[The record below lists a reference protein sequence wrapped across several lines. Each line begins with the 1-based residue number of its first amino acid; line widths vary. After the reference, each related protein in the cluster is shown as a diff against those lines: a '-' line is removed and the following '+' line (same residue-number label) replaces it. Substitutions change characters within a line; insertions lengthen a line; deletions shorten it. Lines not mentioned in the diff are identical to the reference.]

1 MDSQWVSDLST
12 NILEKVKS
20 ISQIWTAIGIEG
32 TRLEARKQTLSSHLF
47 SMLDEMYEEEI
58 AAQQTLSNSVKELRL
73 KIEELESE
81 LGFPHEHF
89 NEALSLVLMEKALF
103 DKFRILNEKA
113 ASIVQTFNSLRKEEE
128 QLATRLG
135 EPTEVVIFLHAPNQN
150 QLRALKTNIDLLTM
164 EKRSRI
170 LQLSEMRHEI
180 LNVYNAI
187 DVGELANDQLLLRLN
202 SDNALENLPLSRMF
216 LSEVKSLRDRCEDLL
231 AEVRSECDRLSGD
244 ILKLATRLNL
254 DQTEYVDLDQP
265 TSSAFVNQLRQDL
278 QRLTEMRRLNLSLF
292 IYNCRAE
299 LQELWD
305 ACRLSERER
314 NSDLLRDDGA
324 YTESVLERLE
334 MEISH
339 WREFHVAH
347 HDLFSALDSWQTTFS
362 RFRETEVK
370 KKDPVILKNRGGILL
385 TVEKQ
390 YKQLQR
396 DLKRLESVVYQ
407 LAHEPVHATVLIHGM
422 GVKQF
427 LEAAL
432 RQHDEDKENEVKQR
446 KETQLKRKAGDA
458 VQSGG
463 SSDRTIINRRPGNKP
478 LHNESKI
485 SHSSTKSKKP
495 RLDFN
500 KTPIHST
507 PARPFAIPNTGPAN
521 SNRKPGGMTS
531 TPRHSREF
539 LL

>member
-12 NILEKVKS
+12 NISEKVKT
-20 ISQIWTAIGIEG
+20 ISQIWSAIGIEG

-58 AAQQTLSNSVKELRL
+58 AAQQTLSNSVKDLRL

-81 LGFPHEHF
+81 LGFPHEQF
-89 NEALSLVLMEKALF
+89 NEALSLVLAEKALF
-103 DKFRILNEKA
+103 DKFRILDEKA

-150 QLRALKTNIDLLTM
+150 QLRALKTNIDFLTM
-164 EKRSRI
+164 EKVYCAFAVSTYSLQQRSRI

-187 DVGELANDQLLLRLN
+187 DIGELANDQLLSRLN
-202 SDNALENLPLSRMF
+202 SDNALDNLPLSKMF
-216 LSEVKSLRDRCEDLL
+216 LSEVKSLRNRCEDLL
-231 AEVRSECDRLSGD
+231 AEVRSECDRLSAD

-265 TSSAFVNQLRQDL
+265 ISSAFLNQLRQDL

-305 ACRLSERER
+305 ACRLSDRER
-314 NSDLLRDDGA
+314 NSDLLQDDGM

-339 WREFHVAH
+339 WREFHAAH
-347 HDLFSALDSWQTTFS
+347 QDLFSALDAWQTTFS
-362 RFRETEVK
+362 RFRETEV
-370 KKDPVILKNRGGILL
+370 RWLL
-385 TVEKQ
+385 
-390 YKQLQR
+390 R
-396 DLKRLESVVYQ
+396 SVYC
-407 LAHEPVHATVLIHGM
+407 LFPLSA
-422 GVKQF
+422 
-427 LEAAL
+427 
-432 RQHDEDKENEVKQR
+432 R
-446 KETQLKRKAGDA
+446 KVGDA
-458 VQSGG
+458 VQPG
-463 SSDRTIINRRPGNKP
+463 SSTDRTIINRHPGNKAH
-478 LHNESKI
+478 HNESKT

-507 PARPFAIPNTGPAN
+507 PARPLVTPNTGPV
-521 SNRKPGGMTS
+521 SSTRKHGAMTS

>member
-12 NILEKVKS
+12 NISEKVKT

-81 LGFPHEHF
+81 LGFPHEQF

-113 ASIVQTFNSLRKEEE
+113 TSIVQTFNSLRKEEE

-135 EPTEVVIFLHAPNQN
+135 EPTEVIIFLHAPNQN
-150 QLRALKTNIDLLTM
+150 QLRALKTNIDFLTM
-164 EKRSRI
+164 EKVCCAISVSDSFFQQRSRI

-187 DVGELANDQLLLRLN
+187 DVGELANDQLLSRLN
-202 SDNALENLPLSRMF
+202 ADNALENLPLSKLF

-231 AEVRSECDRLSGD
+231 AKVRSECDRLSEGV
-244 ILKLATRLNL
+244 LKLATRLNL

-314 NSDLLRDDGA
+314 NSDLLRDDGV

-339 WREFHVAH
+339 WREFHAAH
-347 HDLFSALDSWQTTFS
+347 QDLFLALDSWQTTFS
-362 RFRETEVK
+362 RFRETEIK

-396 DLKRLESVVYQ
+396 DLKRLESVVHQ

-446 KETQLKRKAGDA
+446 KETQLK
-458 VQSGG
+458 
-463 SSDRTIINRRPGNKP
+463 
-478 LHNESKI
+478 
-485 SHSSTKSKKP
+485 
-495 RLDFN
+495 
-500 KTPIHST
+500 
-507 PARPFAIPNTGPAN
+507 
-521 SNRKPGGMTS
+521 
-531 TPRHSREF
+531 
-539 LL
+539 